1 MATLRSQPPR
11 RVPTLTEVV
20 EDAVGDKT
28 ELGEP
33 LIPLRQ
39 TLQEPRAEADVAP
52 ARSGALV
59 AGASETQIA
68 ERVLTELLKQVDVM
82 LEQQL
87 RDALAPAIER
97 MTETLVSEMRTE
109 LASALREMVARAV
122 TQELSRH
129 RGR

>member
-20 EDAVGDKT
+20 EDATRGKT

-33 LIPLRQ
+33 LIPLRK
-39 TLQEPRAEADVAP
+39 TLQEPRAEADVVPAP
-52 ARSGALV
+52 STLSAAR
-59 AGASETQIA
+59 ASEKQMA
-68 ERVLTELLKQVDVM
+68 ERVLTELQKQVDVM

-97 MTETLVSEMRTE
+97 LAEALANEMRTE

>member
-1 MATLRSQPPR
+1 
-11 RVPTLTEVV
+11 LTEVV

-39 TLQEPRAEADVAP
+39 TLQEPRAEADVVP
-52 ARSGALV
+52 ARSGA
-59 AGASETQIA
+59 AAARASETEIA

-82 LEQQL
+82 LEQQI
-87 RDALAPAIER
+87 RDALAPAVER
-97 MTETLVSEMRTE
+97 LTETLASEMRTE